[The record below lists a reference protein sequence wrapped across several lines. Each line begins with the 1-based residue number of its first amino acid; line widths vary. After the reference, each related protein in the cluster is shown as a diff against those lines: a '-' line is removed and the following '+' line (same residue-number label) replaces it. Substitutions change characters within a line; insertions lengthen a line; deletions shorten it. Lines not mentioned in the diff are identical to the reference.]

1 MIRGLGVGI
10 GKALWKAR
18 VDGGSLRKVVVGGV
32 IGASGFK
39 LDTTCGVGHYLTKI
53 HALLVALISTSY
65 HRLLTKSAV
74 TAS

>member
-1 MIRGLGVGI
+1 MVVVTPEGGLRGI
-10 GKALWKAR
+10 G
-18 VDGGSLRKVVVGGV
+18 VSGV
-32 IGASGFK
+32 K

-74 TAS
+74 TFSEPLVAKLLSTSTS

>member
-10 GKALWKAR
+10 GKALWNAR
-18 VDGGSLRKVVVGGV
+18 VNGGSVRKVVVGGV
-32 IGASGFK
+32 IGASGVK

-53 HALLVALISTSY
+53 HTLLVELISTSPA
-65 HRLLTKSAV
+65 RLLTKSPV

>member
-10 GKALWKAR
+10 GKALWKAS

-32 IGASGFK
+32 IGASGVK

-53 HALLVALISTSY
+53 HCLLAELILTSPS
-65 HRLLTKSAV
+65 RLLTKSAV
-74 TAS
+74 AVS